1 MSEQVLFVVNQTVER
16 QHELKKT
23 YQQVHFEF
31 YSSIKEVTSFADT
44 TVLVTFGEDVTPTIL
59 EQAKD
64 LKWIHVL
71 SAGVEHLP
79 FEQILNRDILVTNSR
94 GIHAT
99 PMSEHAMWMML
110 DYVKR
115 AQDYRQAQ
123 AERAWVRSQK
133 PSELTDLT
141 VVLLGTGAIASKI
154 SERAAV
160 FGMKTIGVNTDGRPV
175 HPFDDVVSMREWE
188 LALKQADFLINVLPA
203 TEQTKKILN
212 EDAFR
217 LVKQGAVFIN
227 LGRGNAVVEH
237 ELIRVLDNKHIDHAY
252 LDVFNE
258 EPLSSDSPLWG
269 HHSVTITPHISAST
283 SFYMERALKI
293 FNENLSLFIEGKEN
307 FINEVHSKKGY

>member
-1 MSEQVLFVVNQTVER
+1 MSEQVLFVVNQTEER
-16 QHELKKT
+16 QRELKKT
-23 YQQVHFEF
+23 YEQVHFKF
-31 YSSIKEVTSFADT
+31 FSSIKKVTSFTDA
-44 TVLVTFGEDVTPTIL
+44 TVLVTFGEDVTPEIL
-59 EQAKD
+59 NQAKE

-79 FEQILNRDILVTNSR
+79 FEQILNRNILVTNSR

-123 AERAWVRSQK
+123 AEKAWIRNQK
-133 PSELTDLT
+133 PLELTDLT

-154 SERAAV
+154 AERAAI
-160 FGMKTIGVNTDGRPV
+160 FGMKTIGVNTDGRAV
-175 HPFDDVVSMREWE
+175 RHFHEVVSMREWE
-188 LALKQADFLINVLPA
+188 TALKQADFLINVLPA
-203 TEQTKKILN
+203 TENTKKILN
-212 EDAFR
+212 EDAFSI
-217 LVKQGAVFIN
+217 VKQGAVFIN
-227 LGRGNAVVEH
+227 LGRGNAVVEAD
-237 ELIRVLDNKHIDHAY
+237 LIRMLDKKMIDHAY

-258 EPLSSDSPLWG
+258 EPLSDESPLWE

-293 FNENLSLFIEGKEN
+293 FVENLSLFIEGKEN
-307 FINEVHSKKGY
+307 FVNEVHSKKGY